1 MQREHADMSAWDERR
16 LIGRYYGAS
25 PRPPMPHDDSWEAH
39 TAGREQRAGL
49 VLLLVQRPL
58 HAARANLHGTVET
71 KNHKPGLM
79 IPTRTPF
86 CSWDATQ
93 DLRGEQHG
101 EVKRRGARSRRKRD
115 CVAGRGRHEET
126 LGSICG
132 TWAIVI
138 EPKAHR
144 ADCCIAR
151 GNARRDEQEHRERAR
166 GACTSRGSVAKCHS
180 KPI

>member
-1 MQREHADMSAWDERR
+1 MAFSLAASDGPALQREHADMSAWDERR

-79 IPTRTPF
+79 IPTRTPLLEGYL
-86 CSWDATQ
+86 SVGGSGPVRA
-93 DLRGEQHG
+93 
-101 EVKRRGARSRRKRD
+101 SR
-115 CVAGRGRHEET
+115 
-126 LGSICG
+126 
-132 TWAIVI
+132 
-138 EPKAHR
+138 
-144 ADCCIAR
+144 
-151 GNARRDEQEHRERAR
+151 
-166 GACTSRGSVAKCHS
+166 
-180 KPI
+180 